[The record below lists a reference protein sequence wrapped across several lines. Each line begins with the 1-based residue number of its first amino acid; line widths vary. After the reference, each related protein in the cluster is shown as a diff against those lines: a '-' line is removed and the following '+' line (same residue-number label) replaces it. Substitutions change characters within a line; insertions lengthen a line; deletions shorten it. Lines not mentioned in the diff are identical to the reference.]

1 MCFISKPPNM
11 AYSNLS
17 NSNGEIISFNRKPM
31 RYESYYMDHM
41 ILTDHIDIST
51 AFLHSRP
58 SKRPCKV
65 FHSFGFPLVDIEA
78 IGETVYI
85 KNCLHVMIYVQMS
98 PILRLSH
105 RFLSTENFH
114 YGYTFI
120 KDYKYYFY
128 NMPEWNVR
136 YNQFHMQHIL
146 YLYLVHVVHCRQ
158 GVQGF
163 TIWIRFYDK

>member
-1 MCFISKPPNM
+1 MNHIIWTIWYWRTILIFQQLFCIPDL
-11 AYSNLS
+11 A
-17 NSNGEIISFNRKPM
+17 NGHAKYFSHLGLLWLILKQLAKRFMLKTVCMWWFMFRK
-31 RYESYYMDHM
+31 
-41 ILTDHIDIST
+41 L
-51 AFLHSRP
+51 
-58 SKRPCKV
+58 
-65 FHSFGFPLVDIEA
+65 
-78 IGETVYI
+78 
-85 KNCLHVMIYVQMS
+85 S

-114 YGYTFI
+114 YGCTFI